1 MSARTTSSRWMG
13 ALSAL
18 ELTVSFTTARSPSS
32 TTATSRGG
40 TVRLHLEW
48 DFGTYSRGPPGDYGT
63 SSTTG
68 ADSQSRLQ
76 RRRLL
81 HQARLRSLLRQR
93 RLQQVTSRL
102 RAVLRQL
109 RARLRQQFGSLQA
122 LRGPL
127 IRPRLL
133 RHLRHLSRDY
143 RRTSSRACP
152 SQATTTGAR
161 ADGSSL
167 RSSTT
172 RAARQR

>member
-1 MSARTTSSRWMG
+1 MPPQTTSSRWMG
-13 ALSAL
+13 ASSAL
-18 ELTVSFTTARSPSS
+18 ELTVSFTTARSPSG

-48 DFGTYSRGPPGDYGT
+48 DFETYSHGRPGDYGT

-68 ADSQSRLQ
+68 ADSQSLLQ
-76 RRRLL
+76 RRQLL

-93 RLQQVTSRL
+93 QLQQVTGRL
-102 RAVLRQL
+102 RAVPRQL

-122 LRGPL
+122 LRRPL
-127 IRPRLL
+127 IRLRLL

-152 SQATTTGAR
+152 SQASSLGAR
-161 ADGSSL
+161 ADGS
-167 RSSTT
+167 
-172 RAARQR
+172 